1 MRPILVAVALSVC
14 FVASALGT
22 PSANADTRV
31 FIIANQSD
39 GYGIDQCLANG
50 EKCGAH
56 AARAY
61 CKSRDFS
68 QATAY
73 RKVDPDE
80 VTGALPAST
89 RDTCP
94 RGGCGEF
101 IAITCQ
107 R

>member
-1 MRPILVAVALSVC
+1 MRPIIAVVALSVC
-14 FVASALGT
+14 FIVSALVPG
-22 PSANADTRV
+22 SANSDSRV

-61 CKSRDFS
+61 CQSREFS

-89 RDTCP
+89 RACP

>member
-1 MRPILVAVALSVC
+1 MRPILIAVALTAVV
-14 FVASALGT
+14 VASFPGT
-22 PSANADTRV
+22 SSSNADTRV

-80 VTGALPAST
+80 VTGALPASA